1 MWRPVVTEPVKEM
14 AAASLCSSR
23 AWPTVDPRLT
33 RLKTPGGIPA
43 PTMMSAKVLSGC
55 RDEIGRLQDDAIAV
69 GECWCDFPRR
79 NGNGKIPRRDQ
90 ADDANG
96 LARYLHVDTGPHRR
110 DFVTDEAQAF
120 AGEAPR
126 RAPLQ
131 W

>member
-1 MWRPVVTEPVKEM
+1 VPVRF
-14 AAASLCSSR
+14 S
-23 AWPTVDPRLT
+23 
-33 RLKTPGGIPA
+33 TPEWQWENS
-43 PTMMSAKVLSGC
+43 T
-55 RDEIGRLQDDAIAV
+55 
-69 GECWCDFPRR
+69 
-79 NGNGKIPRRDQ
+79 RDQ

-120 AGEAPR
+120 AGEAPG

>member
-1 MWRPVVTEPVKEM
+1 V
-14 AAASLCSSR
+14 
-23 AWPTVDPRLT
+23 
-33 RLKTPGGIPA
+33 
-43 PTMMSAKVLSGC
+43 SGC

-69 GECWCDFPRR
+69 AECRCDFSRR

-96 LARYLHVDTGPHRR
+96 LARYLHVHTGPHRR

-131 W
+131 WRAYGTCPGTISAFTLY